1 MTYAQYIDVLS
12 LPWPFYTGND
22 NIYFVQSLQ
31 NEDRMAAEFCV
42 GCPED
47 EKNVFARVNKKFLG
61 NPSWGGHTDTSAKQQ
76 AKGGQAILSSRQA
89 VIGQNSR
96 QRVDKRY

>member
-31 NEDRMAAEFCV
+31 NEDRMPAEFCV

-47 EKNVFARVNKKFLG
+47 EKNVFALVNKKFLV
-61 NPSWGGHTDTSAKQQ
+61 NPSWGSHNRHFRKTAGKEWTSGNKQQ
-76 AKGGQAILSSRQA
+76 AGRQSR
-89 VIGQNSR
+89 SR
-96 QRVDKRY
+96 RLAA